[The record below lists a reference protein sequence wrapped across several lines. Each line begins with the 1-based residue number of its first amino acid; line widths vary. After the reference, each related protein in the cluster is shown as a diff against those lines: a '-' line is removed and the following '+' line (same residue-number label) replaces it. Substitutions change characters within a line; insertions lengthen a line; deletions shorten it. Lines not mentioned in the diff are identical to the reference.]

1 MGRALLSRMN
11 TALATLKPGTTFG
24 VYSALSQDM
33 VLLLCSGASDFKVY
47 AVLAGALARRRAD
60 LAYVKETQ

>member
-11 TALATLKPGTTFG
+11 TALATLKPGATFG
-24 VYSALSQDM
+24 LYSALSQVM
-33 VLLLCSGASDFKVY
+33 VLLLCSGASDCKVY
-47 AVLAGALARRRAD
+47 AVLAGALARRKAD